1 MEDSSVL
8 SPISLL
14 TIVIFLFILNL
25 MMIIQD
31 FSPFF
36 PYPLHLFFSNA
47 YILLASTR
55 NKNQNILGLPIMK
68 KAFVQN
74 QVDKKMSIEEVKTMI
89 DDSEALYERLIEEG
103 EEYLFEK
110 SEMMGK
116 EMVKEAFRLFDE
128 NQDGFIDENELKH
141 VFSLLGYDE
150 CTKMECRKMIK
161 AFDENRDGKIDF
173 YEFVKLIDKSFS

>member
-1 MEDSSVL
+1 MEDSSLL
-8 SPISLL
+8 SPISLF

-31 FSPFF
+31 VSSYF
-36 PYPLHLFFSNA
+36 PYRFHLFFSNA
-47 YILLASTR
+47 YILFASLSN
-55 NKNQNILGLPIMK
+55 NKQKTELPIKK
-68 KAFVQN
+68 KAFVPN
-74 QVDKKMSIEEVKTMI
+74 RVVNKTSVEEVKAMI

-110 SEMMGK
+110 NEMMSK
-116 EMVKEAFRLFDE
+116 ELVKEAFRLFDE

-141 VFSLLGYDE
+141 VLSLLGYNE

-161 AFDENRDGKIDF
+161 VFDENGDGNIDF
-173 YEFVKLIDKSFS
+173 YEFVKLIEKSFS

>member
-1 MEDSSVL
+1 MDDSSVL

-14 TIVIFLFILNL
+14 TIAILLFILNL

-31 FSPFF
+31 FSSYF
-36 PYPLHLFFSNA
+36 PYPLHLFFYNA
-47 YILLASTR
+47 YILFASTR
-55 NKNQNILGLPIMK
+55 NKKQNMTELLIIK
-68 KAFVQN
+68 KGFVPTR
-74 QVDKKMSIEEVKTMI
+74 VDNKMSVEEVKAMI

-103 EEYLFEK
+103 EEYLLEK

-116 EMVKEAFRLFDE
+116 EIVKRAFRLFDE

-141 VFSLLGYDE
+141 VLCLLGYDE
-150 CTKMECRKMIK
+150 CTKMECRRMIK
-161 AFDENRDGKIDF
+161 VFDENRDGKIDF